1 MNSTCVVVTAYSVV
15 SDRAGDSSGVEVVDD
30 VVVCGDDTLLLDA
43 LCDTSNGYKYRLD
56 RGGGVIT
63 ARAAAPAKQV
73 RHRCSSNS
81 KGPTGP
87 LHAKTVGRCA
97 WRSDLKWKLM
107 HRCHAHNKTD
117 P

>member
-1 MNSTCVVVTAYSVV
+1 MSDLYEIILIIIVSFVMTAGELDVCGCDSFV

-56 RGGGVIT
+56 RGGGVIA

-81 KGPTGP
+81 KGPTG
-87 LHAKTVGRCA
+87 HCT
-97 WRSDLKWKLM
+97 
-107 HRCHAHNKTD
+107 
-117 P
+117 